1 MDLAHKEQL
10 NEIENKMMPL
20 IEKIVFTT
28 KNFEE
33 NISDMKS
40 K

>member
-1 MDLAHKEQL
+1 MDLAHKEQI
-10 NEIENKMMPL
+10 NEMENKIMPL
-20 IEKIVFTT
+20 IQKIVFTT

-33 NISDMKS
+33 SISDMKY